1 MKVSLVTR
9 YNGNPSFFALCQLGK
24 YSQKL
29 LIVVWPI
36 SVQDQNKTK
45 HYQYQTAC
53 GPHYISFIRNYN
65 ASISQQVY
73 FISPDFYHNK
83 AKIPRNLYM
92 CIDPYLFYQTK
103 KTCTNIWQ
111 KIQLMKIYRWI
122 KIHIDLT
129 TFGWDTHEFNYWVS
143 IL

>member
-24 YSQKL
+24 DSQTL

-45 HYQYQTAC
+45 HYQYQTAG
-53 GPHYISFIRNYN
+53 GPHYISFIRIYN

-83 AKIPRNLYM
+83 AKIPRYLYM

-103 KTCTNIWQ
+103 KTCTNILT
-111 KIQLMKIYRWI
+111 KNTTNEDLSMNKNPHRFNNLRVGHTWI
-122 KIHIDLT
+122 
-129 TFGWDTHEFNYWVS
+129 
-143 IL
+143 